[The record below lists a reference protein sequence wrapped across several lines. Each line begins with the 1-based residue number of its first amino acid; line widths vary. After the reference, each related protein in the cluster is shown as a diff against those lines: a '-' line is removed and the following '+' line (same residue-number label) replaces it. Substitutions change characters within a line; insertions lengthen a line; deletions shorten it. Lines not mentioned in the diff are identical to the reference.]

1 MKKILV
7 TTDFSN
13 ASKAGLRFAIQLA
26 TQTDVELV
34 FFHCF
39 QAMIPT
45 TIHRENID
53 KAVRE
58 QTEEHLA
65 KLDHFITS
73 IHHSM
78 EVSPGANQL
87 VVVEN
92 LDLETAILDYAH
104 QHECQFICMSTRGA
118 GTIQKIVGTHTSWVI
133 QRSFIPV
140 LVVPHN
146 YRVHPLEKIL
156 YSSDLENFEAEMTIV
171 TAFAEMLDLKADLA
185 HFYYPAEI
193 TLDKETLRQMWQT
206 KYPVLDQ
213 VYFEQYNLDK
223 HFPVQLD
230 GLVKKVKPSL
240 VVLFT
245 HTKKTWFDKVFSNH
259 VAESVSFVTE
269 IPMLVY
275 RKPKV

>member
-13 ASKAGLRFAIQLA
+13 ASRAGLRFAIQLA
-26 TQTDVELV
+26 TQTDVELI

-39 QAMIPT
+39 QAMVPT

-53 KAVRE
+53 RAIRE
-58 QTEEHLA
+58 QTAEHLT
-65 KLDHFITS
+65 KLEHFITT

-78 EVSPGANQL
+78 RVQPGTNQL
-87 VVVEN
+87 VVVEH
-92 LDLETAILDYAH
+92 LDPETAILDYAH
-104 QHECQFICMSTRGA
+104 QHDCQFICMSTRGA
-118 GTIQKIVGTHTSWVI
+118 GTIQKIIGTHTGWVI
-133 QRSFIPV
+133 QRSSIPV

-146 YRVHPLEKIL
+146 YRVRPLAKIL

-171 TAFAEMLDLKADLA
+171 AAFAEMLDLKTDLA
-185 HFYYPAEI
+185 HFYHPGEI
-193 TLDKETLRQMWQT
+193 SLDKETLSQLWRT
-206 KYPVLDQ
+206 KYPALDRI
-213 VYFEQYNLDK
+213 YFNQYDVDK

-245 HTKKTWFDKVFSNH
+245 HTKKTWFDKVFGNS

-269 IPMLVY
+269 VPMLVY